1 MQMRLIMIQRQQFK
15 TMTNGV
21 IYYVFT
27 LHVMIFQ
34 ITDVFMQMDLE
45 LSMKVLMP
53 QIVKLMAEHHVKKIY
68 QAVQIQMQTTIMQ
81 MQM

>member
-1 MQMRLIMIQRQQFK
+1 MQLIMIQRQQFK

-21 IYYVFT
+21 TYYVFMV
-27 LHVMIFQ
+27 HVMTFQ

-53 QIVKLMAEHHVKKIY
+53 LIVKLMAEHHVMKIY
-68 QAVQIQMQTTIMQ
+68 
-81 MQM
+81 